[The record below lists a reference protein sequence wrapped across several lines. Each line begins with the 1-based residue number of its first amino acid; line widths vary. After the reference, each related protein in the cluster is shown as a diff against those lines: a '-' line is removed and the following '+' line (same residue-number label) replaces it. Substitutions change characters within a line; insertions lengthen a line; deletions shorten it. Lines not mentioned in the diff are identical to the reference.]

1 MNPKISA
8 FLRRFSFFLL
18 GLALGMML
26 LNFFFSKK
34 NIEFDYLP
42 NARTLKSIR
51 TKPQIVF
58 APEVKTYMTAHQVDS
73 VQVMSLL
80 YYGDV
85 DFQKSTLKEIACP
98 IYFIEPTSQSAP
110 LQIWVERCDRVSTVQ
125 KVIKLSK

>member
-51 TKPQIVF
+51 TKPHIVF
-58 APEVKTYMTAHQVDS
+58 APEVKMYMQTHRIDS

-85 DFQKSTLKEIACP
+85 DFQKSTLKEVTCP
-98 IYFIEPTSQSAP
+98 TYFIEPTSQSAP
-110 LQIWVERCDRVSTVQ
+110 LQMWVERCDSVSTV
-125 KVIKLSK
+125 KEIKLQK